1 MLISSNKNNTHK
13 KSSELSIQTR
23 SLPASF
29 SFKGEVTK
37 HETVKW
43 SIVKITPLCYYT
55 IGFSPSSSHFS
66 FLLVYLFFRLFL
78 FIQSCI
84 YLAQGTRF
92 VDTLDDHVQKL
103 LTLKAKRRASISS
116 SDSAFRRTGSFIF
129 TNSFSEKNP
138 TDERWDSVSSD
149 WVQIEDI
156 ITTMESLAFHCKKGK
171 RCCSCTIACYRVA
184 QVCSFLQKSFIS
196 IWFVSFAHSIIDK
209 WAQVCCLFDTRCSRR
224 IETGRKMNSI
234 SYIYI

>member
-1 MLISSNKNNTHK
+1 M
-13 KSSELSIQTR
+13 
-23 SLPASF
+23 F
-29 SFKGEVTK
+29 
-37 HETVKW
+37 
-43 SIVKITPLCYYT
+43 IV
-55 IGFSPSSSHFS
+55 
-66 FLLVYLFFRLFL
+66 FFRLLL
-78 FIQSCI
+78 FVQSCI

-103 LTLKAKRRASISS
+103 LKLKAKRRASISS
-116 SDSAFRRTGSFIF
+116 SDSTFRRTGSFIF

-171 RCCSCTIACYRVA
+171 RCCSCIIACYRVA
-184 QVCSFLQKSFIS
+184 QVCNFLQKSFIS
-196 IWFVSFAHSIIDK
+196 TWFFSFAHSRIVK
-209 WAQVCCLFDTRCSRR
+209 WAQVCCLFDTRCRRR

-234 SYIYI
+234 SYVCVYVCESDMLPCCAPASKRILIILLNLASHHF